1 LAEKMGAGLG
11 NGPLLQRGLS
21 QGEPQNG
28 TAEMNT
34 CFVIHAAATWG
45 LVGLIWVIQI
55 VHYPLLK
62 DVGRSEFI
70 SYHERHM
77 ALITW
82 VVGPL
87 MLVEIGSAGLLL
99 LLGERSLGFV
109 VSLIPLAVVW
119 ASTGLLQIPLH
130 QKLTQGYDIATLD
143 RLVSTNIWRT
153 FAWTLRGLCL
163 AMQLILMLH

>member
-1 LAEKMGAGLG
+1 MGAGLG
-11 NGPLLQRGLS
+11 NGPLLQRRLS
-21 QGEPQNG
+21 RGENQNRS
-28 TAEMNT
+28 AEMNT
-34 CFVIHAAATWG
+34 CFVIHAVATWG

-55 VHYPLLK
+55 VHYPLMK
-62 DVGRSEFI
+62 DVGRNEFI

-77 ALITW
+77 SLITW

-119 ASTGLLQIPLH
+119 VSTGFLQIPLH
-130 QKLTQGYDIATLD
+130 QKLTLGYDIATLD
-143 RLVSTNIWRT
+143 RLVSTNMWRT

-163 AMQLILMLH
+163 ATELILILR